1 MLKMMNTSHHP
12 SDREKF
18 SNNSSLL
25 NDFLHHY
32 ALDGLEV
39 MQCGQDDMDWYPP
52 NSVIG
57 VHMRYWPMC
66 IDFLQ
71 GNISEM
77 RRVFGSDDVWQMYYG
92 AKTREDFVSAYRE
105 GLQTAQAAGAK
116 YAVFH
121 VSNSSFEELFSHSFK
136 QDNEQVVNAFITL
149 INEVLDGFSCDMM
162 LLFENMWYPGL
173 TLLDEPLAQRMLED
187 IQCWNKGF
195 MLDIGHMMITNPK
208 LRTYAEAEEYITAV
222 LSDRPGML
230 SNIKGIHLNGALT
243 GEYLQATMRG
253 EGLCDIEGSF
263 GERYA
268 NAYHHVT
275 RIDSHTPFADVS
287 IQKVLGLV
295 DPDYLV
301 YELLAKDLPILEK
314 YISEQQKFCGL

>member
-12 SDREKF
+12 SDRAKF
-18 SNNSSLL
+18 SDNSNLL
-25 NDFLHHY
+25 KDFLHRNT
-32 ALDGLEV
+32 LDGLEV
-39 MQCGQDDMDWYPP
+39 MQCGTDDMVWYPQ

-66 IDFLQ
+66 MDFLQ
-71 GNISEM
+71 GNIAEL
-77 RRVFGSDDVWQMYYG
+77 RRVFGSDEIWQKYYG
-92 AKTREDFVSAYRE
+92 AKTRDEFVSAYRE
-105 GLQTAQAAGAK
+105 GLRTAQAIGAQ

-121 VSNSSFEELFSHSFK
+121 ASNSSFEELFSHSFR
-136 QDNEQVVNAFITL
+136 QDNEQIINAFVML
-149 INEVLDGFSCDMM
+149 INEVLDDFSCDMT

-173 TLLDEPLAQRMLED
+173 TLLDEPLAQQMLED
-187 IQCWNKGF
+187 IRCQNKGF

-208 LRTYAEAEEYITAV
+208 LWTYEEAVEYITAV
-222 LSDRPGML
+222 LRDRPEML

-243 GEYLQATMRG
+243 GDYLQATMRG
-253 EGLCDIEGSF
+253 EGLRDIEGSF

-287 IQKVLGLV
+287 IQKVIRLV
-295 DPDYLV
+295 NPDYLV
-301 YELLAKDLPILEK
+301 FELLAKDLPTLEK
-314 YISEQQKFCGL
+314 YITEQQSFCGI